1 MNLLPWLLTHSL
13 GTTSQNDIVSAYR
26 MVASGLLRSISS
38 VSLPMALTPETYWT
52 LPALNAGAPTMLM

>member
-1 MNLLPWLLTHSL
+1 
-13 GTTSQNDIVSAYR
+13 

-38 VSLPMALTPETYWT
+38 VSLPIALMPAMLLT